1 MARKKISKKIKQEIW
16 AVISIAL
23 GVLIMLALAGSLGV
37 AGEWI
42 NLFSLRLF
50 GLGVWIFPIVLISIG
65 IALLLNSFIKFS
77 KSSILGILLL
87 FFSIQALLQLS
98 NLEISSFVNN
108 SVNALHFE
116 RGGIFGVSTTLLF
129 LMFFG
134 TLGSKIIF
142 TTFFLI
148 GFLIT
153 FQLSLTGIL
162 FTLWV
167 GIVALFTPKPLT
179 KLELKLKAKEVKLQE
194 KLKKQ
199 AVALEIRR
207 GVSENQ
213 NAELQNLEPQKNQE
227 ELLEKSKILQE
238 NINKKQNDKNSGVFE
253 INRGKEEEVPVVKI
267 EESKK
272 SCSRPE
278 NQSFSQ
284 WIPPSLSLLKK
295 GSSVVHV
302 SDKELRKIGAK
313 IVEKLGHFKIGVEMK
328 SAFVGPT
335 VTQFALKPDETVKL
349 SKITGL
355 KNELALALSAEN
367 VRIEAPI
374 VGKNLVGIEIPNRER
389 STVLMREI
397 INSKKFLKHKG
408 DLRLCLG
415 KDVSGEAQIEA
426 LEDMPHLLIAGATG
440 SGKSVGMNSF
450 IISMLY
456 ENSPSD
462 LRFIMVDPKR
472 VELMPYEGIPH
483 LLTPVITDDAKA
495 LSALRWSVAEMIRR
509 LDDFSKVGARNIK
522 EYNGIML
529 SRAEKQALEKQDK
542 ITKIEKE
549 LRSGLEEKLKG
560 DNLFETT
567 SSEQFEKIFQEE
579 FKIITANIDDE
590 FLAKKQWKKIPKIVI
605 IIDELADLMMREHK
619 KETEAM
625 ICRIAQM
632 ARAVGMHLIIATQ
645 RPSVDV
651 ITGIIKANIPT
662 RIAFSVTSSIDS
674 RTVIDSIGAE
684 DLLGRGDMLFT
695 NASLSKPKRIQGIY
709 ISGEEIEKIVRHLKL
724 NISDED
730 FFSSCI
736 SLDDAPDTV
745 DVPGFTP
752 KKSGNQDDRMEEA
765 LEVVRSTGK
774 ASASLLQRR
783 LSIGYARAAR
793 ILDEMEEAGA
803 IGPSKG
809 AKARDIFL

>member
-1 MARKKISKKIKQEIW
+1 MARKIARKKISKKIKQEIW
-16 AVISIAL
+16 AMVSISVGI
-23 GVLIMLALAGSLGV
+23 LIMLALGGSLGV

-50 GLGVWIFPIVLISIG
+50 GLGIWIFPIVLISIG
-65 IALLLNSFIKFS
+65 IALFLNSLMKFS

-87 FFSIQALLQLS
+87 FFSIQALFQLS
-98 NLEISSFVNN
+98 DLEISSLVNLSKN
-108 SVNALHFE
+108 IENFE
-116 RGGIFGVSTTLLF
+116 RGGFFGVSATLLF

-134 TLGSKIIF
+134 ALGTKIIF
-142 TTFFLI
+142 TTLFII
-148 GFLIT
+148 GILIT
-153 FQLSLTGIL
+153 FQISLTDILSSIFNGIIKI
-162 FTLWV
+162 FTQ
-167 GIVALFTPKPLT
+167 KQLT
-179 KLELKLKAKEVKLQE
+179 KAEIKAKERELKLQE

-199 AVALEIRR
+199 AEKLKIKRDLSNIS
-207 GVSENQ
+207 GKTD
-213 NAELQNLEPQKNQE
+213 LKPQENQE
-227 ELLEKSKILQE
+227 ELLKKAEELQK
-238 NINKKQNDKNSGVFE
+238 NIINTDRDNNKNNLFE
-253 INRGKEEEVPVVKI
+253 INRGRELSEDLEKLEKLE
-267 EESKK
+267 KK
-272 SCSRPE
+272 NCSRPE
-278 NQSFSQ
+278 NQNFSQ
-284 WIPPSLSLLKK
+284 WIPPSLDFLEK

-302 SDKELRKIGAK
+302 SDKELRTIGGK
-313 IVEKLGHFKIGVEMK
+313 IVEKLGYFKIGVEMK

-349 SKITGL
+349 SKITSL
-355 KNELALALSAEN
+355 KSELALALSAEN

-397 INSKKFLKHKG
+397 INSPQFKNADG

-415 KDVSGEAQIEA
+415 KDVSGEAQIET
-426 LEDMPHLLIAGATG
+426 LEAMPHLLIAGATG

-483 LLTPVITDDAKA
+483 LLTPVITDDSKA
-495 LSALRWSVAEMIRR
+495 LSALRWSVAEMMRR

-522 EYNGIML
+522 EYNEVML
-529 SRAEKQALEKQDK
+529 SRAEKQEQEKQDK
-542 ITKIEKE
+542 IQKIETE
-549 LRSGLEEKLKG
+549 LRESLTEKLK
-560 DNLFETT
+560 ETGLGEEDFN
-567 SSEQFEKIFQEE
+567 SKFQEE
-579 FKIITANIDDE
+579 FELIKENIEQE
-590 FLAKKQWKKIPKIVI
+590 FRNKKQWKKIPKIVI

-709 ISGEEIEKIVRHLKL
+709 ISGKEIEKVVNHLKL

-752 KKSGNQDDRMEEA
+752 KSSSDTDDRMEEA

-783 LSIGYARAAR
+783 LSVGYARAAR
-793 ILDEMEEAGA
+793 ILDEMEEAGY

>member
-1 MARKKISKKIKQEIW
+1 MARKKISKRIKQEIW
-16 AVISIAL
+16 AISFMTI
-23 GVLIMLALAGSLGV
+23 GVLLLLALSGSLGV
-37 AGEWI
+37 SGEWI
-42 NLFSLRLF
+42 NLFLLRLF
-50 GLGVWIFPIVLISIG
+50 GLGMWVFPIVLIAIG
-65 IALLLNSFIKFS
+65 VTLFLNVMIKLS

-87 FFSIQALLQLS
+87 FFAIQALLQLS
-98 NLEISSFVNN
+98 DIDIYSLLHTSSQIENV
-108 SVNALHFE
+108 E
-116 RGGIFGVSTTLLF
+116 KGGVFGVSATLLF
-129 LMFFG
+129 LLFFG
-134 TLGSKIIF
+134 TIGSKIIF
-142 TTFFLI
+142 TTLFII

-153 FQLSLTGIL
+153 FQLSLTAILGAMTAGI
-162 FTLWV
+162 
-167 GIVALFTPKPLT
+167 IALFTPKPLT
-179 KLELKLKAKEVKLQE
+179 KAEIKAQEKELKLQKKLQE
-194 KLKKQ
+194 KAKK
-199 AVALEIRR
+199 LEKEKQSI
-207 GVSENQ
+207 
-213 NAELQNLEPQKNQE
+213 AITPQENQE
-227 ELLEKSKILQE
+227 ELLEKSALLQKKINTVQKTETTTNTL
-238 NINKKQNDKNSGVFE
+238 FE
-253 INRGKEEEVPVVKI
+253 INRGKLEKEKI
-267 EESKK
+267 DKAEKQS
-272 SCSRPE
+272 SSRPE
-278 NQSFSQ
+278 NQDFSQ
-284 WIPPSLSLLKK
+284 WVAPSMELLEKV
-295 GSSVVHV
+295 SPAAQV
-302 SDKELRKIGAK
+302 SDKELHSIGSK

-335 VTQFALKPDETVKL
+335 VTQFALKPDDTVKL

-389 STVLMREI
+389 STVFMREI
-397 INSKKFLKHKG
+397 LHSKNFTNASG

-415 KDVSGEAQIEA
+415 KDVSGEAQVEA
-426 LEDMPHLLIAGATG
+426 LENMPHLLIAGATG

-456 ENSPSD
+456 KNSPSD

-495 LSALRWSVAEMIRR
+495 LSALRWSVAEMMRR
-509 LDDFSKVGARNIK
+509 LDEFSKVGARNIK
-522 EYNGIML
+522 EYNEVML
-529 SRAEKQALEKQDK
+529 KKSAEQEAEKQAK

-549 LRSGLEEKLKG
+549 LQVRLEQKLKEE
-560 DNLFETT
+560 NLFDQEFTT
-567 SSEQFEKIFQEE
+567 VFQKECSIIKENIEQE
-579 FKIITANIDDE
+579 FRN
-590 FLAKKQWKKIPKIVI
+590 KKQWKKIPKIVI

-684 DLLGRGDMLFT
+684 DLLGKGDMLFT

-709 ISGEEIEKIVRHLKL
+709 ISGKEIEKIVNHLKI

-752 KKSGNQDDRMEEA
+752 ESNTNQDERMEEA

-783 LSIGYARAAR
+783 LSVGYARAAR
-793 ILDEMEEAGA
+793 ILDEMEEAGY

-809 AKARDIFL
+809 AKPRDIFL

>member
-16 AVISIAL
+16 AIVSIAF
-23 GVLIMLALAGSLGV
+23 GILIMLALSGSLGL

-42 NLFSLRLF
+42 NLLSLRLF
-50 GLGVWIFPIVLISIG
+50 GLGVWIFPIVLIFIG
-65 IALLLNSFIKFS
+65 IALFLNSIIKFS

-98 NLEISSFVNN
+98 TLEISSF
-108 SVNALHFE
+108 LHTSSDVSNFE
-116 RGGIFGVSTTLLF
+116 RGGIFGVSGTLLF

-134 TLGSKIIF
+134 TIGSKIIF
-142 TTFFLI
+142 TTLFII

-153 FQLSLTGIL
+153 FQLSLTGI
-162 FTLWV
+162 FATLWL
-167 GIVALFTPKPLT
+167 GIVGLFTPKPLT
-179 KLELKLKAKEVKLQE
+179 KSEIKAKEKALKLQE
-194 KLKKQ
+194 KLREKAEK
-199 AVALEIRR
+199 LEIKR
-207 GVSENQ
+207 GLVG
-213 NAELQNLEPQKNQE
+213 LEPQKNQE
-227 ELLEKSKILQE
+227 ELLKKSEELQKS
-238 NINKKQNDKNSGVFE
+238 IVKNSDNKIEAVKSSKNNQNLFE
-253 INRGKEEEVPVVKI
+253 INRGKEEQELL
-267 EESKK
+267 ELQDTQKK
-272 SCSRPE
+272 YSRPE
-278 NQSFSQ
+278 HQSFSQ
-284 WIPPSLSLLKK
+284 WVPPLMSFLEKVSPAAQ
-295 GSSVVHV
+295 V
-302 SDKELRKIGAK
+302 SDKELHAIGSK
-313 IVEKLGHFKIGVEMK
+313 IVEKLGYFKIGVKMK

-335 VTQFALKPDETVKL
+335 VTQFALKPEETVKL
-349 SKITGL
+349 SKITSL

-389 STVLMREI
+389 STVFMREI
-397 INSKKFLKHKG
+397 INSKNFKEAKG

-483 LLTPVITDDAKA
+483 LLTPIITDDAKA
-495 LSALRWSVAEMIRR
+495 LSALRWSVAEMMRR

-522 EYNGIML
+522 EYNDVML
-529 SRAEKQALEKQDK
+529 SRALKQEAEKQEK
-542 ITKIEKE
+542 IIKIEKE

-560 DNLFETT
+560 ENIFETT
-567 SSEQFEKIFQEE
+567 SSEEFEKIFQEE
-579 FKIITANIDDE
+579 FKIIKANIDDE

-684 DLLGRGDMLFT
+684 DLLGKGDMLFT

-709 ISGEEIEKIVRHLKL
+709 ISGKEIEKVVNHLKL

-736 SLDDAPDTV
+736 SLDDAPDSV
-745 DVPGFTP
+745 DVPGFSPQSNT
-752 KKSGNQDDRMEEA
+752 NQDDRMEEA

-793 ILDEMEEAGA
+793 ILDEMEESGA

-809 AKARDIFL
+809 AKPRDIFL